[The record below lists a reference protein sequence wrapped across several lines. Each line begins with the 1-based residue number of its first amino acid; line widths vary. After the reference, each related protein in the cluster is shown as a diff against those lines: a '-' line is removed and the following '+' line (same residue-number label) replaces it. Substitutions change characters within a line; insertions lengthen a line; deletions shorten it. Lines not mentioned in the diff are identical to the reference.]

1 MFYNRCQECPL
12 NGGPRVHGQLGTK
25 NQIVFIGEAPGYDEV
40 AQGVPFVGRA
50 GKLLDGIFAELGID
64 RKELYISN
72 SCICH
77 PIDDN
82 GKNRRPTIEEIA
94 CCNDRLVE
102 SIKRINPKV
111 VVALGAVALYALVE
125 PKPLDVIRMR
135 DYIGIEQKSKNGYLV
150 IPTYHPSYLL
160 RSGEAR
166 GIAVEHI
173 RIAYGMAQG

>member
-1 MFYNRCQECPL
+1 MFYNKCQNCSL
-12 NGGPRVHGQLGTK
+12 NGRPRVHGQLGAK
-25 NQIVFIGEAPGYDEV
+25 KQLVFIGEAPGYDEV
-40 AQGVPFVGRA
+40 KLGAPFVGRA

-94 CCNDRLVE
+94 CCNDRLME

-111 VVALGAVALYALVE
+111 VVALGAVALYALAE
-125 PKPLDVIRMR
+125 SEPLDVIRMKS
-135 DYIGIEQKSKNGYLV
+135 YVGTELKSKNGYLL

-173 RIAYGMAQG
+173 RIAYGIAQI